1 MLCIDIDIDMDM
13 DLNLDNYD
21 LQDLLSLFKLDYNFT
36 EDDLKRAKKVALM
49 THPDKTNLDKKYFL
63 FFTSAYKVI
72 YSIYQFRTRSNSQ
85 TSTEYFIEKEENENK
100 EHLIKEIS
108 KKKNFNK
115 IFNELF
121 EKNRIRDEASESGY
135 GDWLKSNEDL
145 DTRSTTRAEMNETF
159 EKKKTEV
166 RALVVHKNVEDLIS
180 SSSGCDIVS
189 ERPESYGSSMF
200 SSLQYEDLRKAH
212 VECVIPVTMR
222 DYEEKKKFR
231 NVDEYQRYRS
241 SECNVGPLSI
251 EQSNEYLQQK
261 QGMEDKMDVMRA
273 FKLAKQDE
281 ASKKANQGWMSGIQQ
296 LTWGKGW
303 GTPP

>member
-1 MLCIDIDIDMDM
+1 MNMEI
-13 DLNLDNYD
+13 DLNLDNYN
-21 LQDLLSLFKLDYNFT
+21 LQDLLSLFKLEYDFT

-49 THPDKTNLDKKYFL
+49 THPDKSNLDKKYFL

-72 YSIYQFRTRSNSQ
+72 YSIYQFRTRANSQ
-85 TSTEYFIEKEENENK
+85 KSTEYFIEKEENEDK
-100 EHLIKEIS
+100 EQLLREIA

-115 IFNELF
+115 IFNKLF
-121 EKNRIRDEASESGY
+121 EQNRIHDEASETGY

-159 EKKKTEV
+159 EKKKSEV
-166 RALVVHKNVEDLIS
+166 RALVVHKDIEEIVS
-180 SSSGCDIVS
+180 SSSASDIVS

-222 DYEEKKKFR
+222 DYEERKKFK
-231 NVDEYQRYRS
+231 NVDEFQRHRD
-241 SECNVGPLSI
+241 SESTVSPLSL
-251 EQSNEYLQQK
+251 EQSNVYLQRR
-261 QGMEDKMDVMRA
+261 QGMEDKMDVTRA

-281 ASKKANQGWMSGIQQ
+281 SVKKANQGWMSGIQL
-296 LTWGKGW
+296 LTIRGG
-303 GTPP
+303 PR